1 MKLLRLEMKGFKSFA
16 RETVIHFNERITG
29 VVGPNGSGK
38 SNVVDAIRWVL
49 GEQRSSELRLEQMGD
64 VLFNGTKRRKPAP
77 VARASIT
84 FENDKGLIKSEY
96 SELTIT
102 RILNR
107 SGDSEYRL
115 NDVTCR
121 LKDIRSVLLDTGIGS
136 NSYAIIALGMVDD
149 ILSDKDQARR
159 KMFEQAAGISKYKSR
174 KRETLNKLKLTN
186 ADLDRVEDLLHEL
199 ENTLKQLK
207 RQAKRAEKYLTLK
220 DKYRSYSIDLAIFH
234 SSQTRDDFVSI
245 KRELV
250 EIETAASQLSAQI
263 GTKEAEVES
272 KKKQNLQKESSVNQN
287 QRDLSGV
294 VREIQSLENKRDI
307 TRQSI
312 SYGQQSVKRLS
323 GQIDDNEQKIQSL
336 SQTISGLESKLKEEN
351 VHLDQRKE
359 ILSDLKHKKEES
371 KKSYQEIKSGR
382 NTRIKKL
389 QDIQQ
394 REYDWRQKLAVLES
408 RMQDAVSQWNRL
420 QEQRLGQK
428 TQREELQTNFQQQ
441 EKRVG
446 QLAST
451 LNQLQKSEEE
461 RKEIAEKIQLQKSK
475 KEKEAQELERKYDA
489 LQNEFQLLKNL
500 VEKLEGF
507 PESTKYLI
515 RSKKWEKPA
524 ALFSDV
530 LICPAEYRAA
540 LENYLENYLSHFIVN
555 DREDALKGIQLL
567 KETQKGKARF
577 LLNEPQQLLE
587 KSQNI
592 AQAIPAQDVVETDSL
607 YESLINLL
615 LKGVY
620 IVDEEAVAFQLAEE
634 HPEFTFLV
642 SDGSAAFQKALM
654 SGGSSGLFEG
664 KRLGRKKNLKRV
676 EKEIKDLKTIL
687 EEKAQSIQDLEKEW
701 DGIKSEDKEEEIQHI
716 QFKLAEAKSEYEK
729 LDYQI
734 NNIESSLSDIHGQSK
749 KLEETQTQIKK
760 EIAQIEN
767 QWSDLK
773 VQKREFETKVEQTDS
788 IYEEQGLAFSELSQQ
803 YNEAQISAIQQENRC
818 TQLAKDL
825 EYQKSRKED
834 LFTLLTQHKNEIR
847 ELEEEQKRNTQTEEQ
862 VRERLAKLYQKKEEK
877 SKSLNVVERIYFEE
891 RNEISELEKEVKALH
906 QIQRQKQEFLQSLKD
921 RHAET
926 KMKLHGISERLKVEF
941 DISINQIIDQSPD
954 FEGSHEELES
964 EVQKVKEKLQRFGDV
979 NPMAVEAYKETNERY
994 ELMLGQKNDILEA
1007 QKKLET
1013 TIQEIETQATRQFMD
1028 AFEKIRSNFIDV
1040 FRTLFTEGD
1049 DADLVLTDPDDPLE
1063 SNVEIVAKPKGKRPK
1078 SLSQLS
1084 GGEKT
1089 LTATALLF
1097 SLYLLKPAPFCV
1109 FDEVDAPLDDA
1120 NIEKFNRI
1128 IKRFAEQSQFIIVTH
1143 NKSTMAAVDIIYG
1156 VYMNEPG
1163 VSGLSPVDFRQLE
1176 HKSVT
1181 ETLSDSNN

>member
-174 KRETLNKLKLTN
+174 KRETLNKLKLTK

-199 ENTLKQLK
+199 ENTLKQQK
-207 RQAKRAEKYLTLK
+207 KQARRAEKYLNLK
-220 DKYRSYSIDLAIFH
+220 DKYKSYSIDLAILN
-234 SSQTRDDFVSI
+234 SSRARSDFKSI
-245 KRELV
+245 KEELGQV
-250 EIETAASQLSAQI
+250 QSAFDEITAQI
-263 GTKEAEVES
+263 NTKEAEVES
-272 KKKQNLQKESSVNQN
+272 KKQINLEKESSVSQN
-287 QRDLSGV
+287 QRDLSAI
-294 VREIQSLENKRDI
+294 VRETQSLENKRDI

-312 SYGQQSVKRLS
+312 SYGQQAIKRLEN
-323 GQIDDNEQKIQSL
+323 QISDKTQ
-336 SQTISGLESKLKEEN
+336 KLKEYTSTITRLES
-351 VHLDQRKE
+351 E
-359 ILSDLKHKKEES
+359 ILAENAILKERQDALEKLKTQKTES
-371 KKSYQEIKSGR
+371 QKSYQEIKSGR
-382 NTRIKKL
+382 SDRLQKL
-389 QDIQQ
+389 QVLQQ
-394 REYDWRQKLAVLES
+394 QEYDWKQKIAVLES
-408 RMQDAVSQWNRL
+408 QSQR
-420 QEQRLGQK
+420 K
-428 TQREELQTNFQQQ
+428 SELKAEWDRQN
-441 EKRVG
+441 ELLI
-446 QLAST
+446 QLEHN
-451 LNQLQKSEEE
+451 LNQLQKNEAE
-461 RKEIAEKIQLQKSK
+461 RKEMLVSLEEQKEEKT
-475 KEKEAQELERKYDA
+475 KEAQELERKYDA
-489 LQNEFQLLKNL
+489 LQNEFKLLKNL

-507 PESTKYLI
+507 PESTKFLM
-515 RSKKWEKPA
+515 RSKKWNKPA

-530 LICPAEYRAA
+530 LISPAEYRAA

-555 DREDALKGIQLL
+555 QAQDALEGIKLL
-567 KETQKGKARF
+567 KESQKGKAHF
-577 LLNEPQQLLE
+577 LLNNISENSSQTQDIPQA
-587 KSQNI
+587 K
-592 AQAIPAQDVVETDSL
+592 PALQVVETDSAYAGL
-607 YESLINLL
+607 IGQLLHEVYLVENEDLGYSLSQQ
-615 LKGVY
+615 Y
-620 IVDEEAVAFQLAEE
+620 PDY
-634 HPEFTFLV
+634 TFLV
-642 SDGSAAFQKALM
+642 KDGSASFHKSLM

-664 KRLGRKKNLKRV
+664 KRLGRKKNLKKIER
-676 EKEIKDLKTIL
+676 EIH
-687 EEKAQSIQDLEKEW
+687 SISQDLQNRHQTIQSLTQEIHGLKKEQQEEEMKALQAKIA
-701 DGIKSEDKEEEIQHI
+701 DAKSAAQKTSLQLSNLDEAAGEFQSQKQNLATEKSEIHKQIIHI
-716 QFKLAEAKSEYEK
+716 QEQWEGL
-729 LDYQI
+729 
-734 NNIESSLSDIHGQSK
+734 
-749 KLEETQTQIKK
+749 KK
-760 EIAQIEN
+760 E
-767 QWSDLK
+767 K
-773 VQKREFETKVEQTDS
+773 FELEKKVEQVDS
-788 IYEEQGLAFSELSQQ
+788 IYEQHAQTFSELSQK
-803 YNEAQISAIQQENRC
+803 YNEAHIKLIQQENRC
-818 TQLAKDL
+818 SQLEKDL
-825 EYQKSRKED
+825 QYQKSRKTELSD
-834 LFTLLTQHKNEIR
+834 LLEQHKTEI
-847 ELEEEQKRNTQTEEQ
+847 EEQTEEQ
-862 VRERLAKLYQKKEEK
+862 KKHKQTEIETKNRLAQLYRDKEHK
-877 SKSLNVVERIYFEE
+877 SEALNAAERIYFEA
-891 RNEISELEKEVKALH
+891 RNMISGLEKEVKQLL
-906 QIQRQKQEFLQSLKD
+906 QQQRQKQELIQSLKE
-921 RHAET
+921 RHTES
-926 KMKLHGISERLKVEF
+926 KMVLHGISERLKVEF

-954 FEGSHEELES
+954 FEGTREELDHELT
-964 EVQKVKEKLQRFGDV
+964 KIKGKLQNFGDV
-979 NPMAVEAYKETNERY
+979 NPMAVEAFKETQERY
-994 ELMLGQKNDILEA
+994 DLMLNQRNDILDA
-1007 QKKLET
+1007 QDKLET
-1013 TIQEIETQATRQFMD
+1013 TIKEIEKQATEQFME
-1028 AFEKIRSNFIDV
+1028 AFEKIRTNFIDV

-1049 DADLVLTDPDDPLE
+1049 DADLILSDPEDPLE
-1063 SNVEIVAKPKGKRPK
+1063 SLVEIVAKPKGKRPK

-1097 SLYLLKPAPFCV
+1097 ALYLLKPAPFCV